1 MEGTR
6 LVFFSNLS
14 AEEHLRSSARY
25 YATLQIRTYVID
37 MEDNIRGIYYQD
49 SRRQVRREQLS
60 KILTTAQLPM
70 AEHIDKKSQMANAS
84 DRSLREDILRREG
97 WEREYTV
104 YSNSTH
110 KDEGFEEIFKPRHR
124 WQSPLTRSHRRQ
136 TIHF

>member
-60 KILTTAQLPM
+60 KILTTTQLPM

-84 DRSLREDILRREG
+84 DRSLREEDQMSKTSFAEKDGNESTESTQIPLIKMKG
-97 WEREYTV
+97 LKK
-104 YSNSTH
+104 YSNHVTDGRAH
-110 KDEGFEEIFKPRHR
+110 
-124 WQSPLTRSHRRQ
+124 
-136 TIHF
+136 